1 MWDKIRGASAATW
14 AALALAVSAIIRVS
28 VLFQSGVQ
36 LTVALDVIV
45 TVFLILLLFKQTK
58 SWVYAV
64 PFAVLAV
71 LSLVSG
77 GTTLGMVAGA
87 VCCGLLALFAAASY
101 SKPLSALR
109 PISGKLWFLPAVI
122 KLGCYLYIWYGWNQ
136 SGALSAAALR
146 SGMSYQLFLALGYL
160 LVGRW
165 FAEEA

>member
-1 MWDKIRGASAATW
+1 MWEKIRAASAATW

-36 LTVALDVIV
+36 LTVALDVVV
-45 TVFLILLLFKQTK
+45 TIFLILLLIKQTK
-58 SWVYAV
+58 SWVCAV

-77 GTTLGMVAGA
+77 GTELGMIAGA
-87 VCCGLLALFAAASY
+87 VSCILLALFAAAAY
-101 SKPLSALR
+101 TRPLAALR
-109 PISGKLWFLPAVI
+109 PVSRVLWFLPAVI
-122 KLGCYLYIWYGWNQ
+122 KLGCYLFVWYGWNQ
-136 SGALSAAALR
+136 SGAYTAAALR

-160 LVGRW
+160 LAGRW